1 MTTVFFK
8 INDVQQNE
16 VETMMASE
24 GYTSKAEFFRFLIKY
39 YKYSQSAAEKRL
51 EIASQKLADT
61 LRKLDK
67 KGKLNKSLHEQLSN
81 I

>member
-8 INDVQQNE
+8 INDVQQHE
-16 VETMMASE
+16 VETMMENE

-39 YKYSQSAAEKRL
+39 YKYNQIPAKERLKIAAERL
-51 EIASQKLADT
+51 AETI
-61 LRKLDK
+61 RKLDK
-67 KGKLNKSLHEQLSN
+67 KGKINKSLDEQLTD

>member
-8 INDVQQNE
+8 INDVQQHE
-16 VETMMASE
+16 VEAMMESE

-39 YKYSQSAAEKRL
+39 YKYNQPTAKQRI
-51 EIASQKLADT
+51 EIASNKIAET
-61 LRKLDK
+61 LRKLK
-67 KGKLNKSLHEQLSN
+67 KAGKLNKSLDEQLAD